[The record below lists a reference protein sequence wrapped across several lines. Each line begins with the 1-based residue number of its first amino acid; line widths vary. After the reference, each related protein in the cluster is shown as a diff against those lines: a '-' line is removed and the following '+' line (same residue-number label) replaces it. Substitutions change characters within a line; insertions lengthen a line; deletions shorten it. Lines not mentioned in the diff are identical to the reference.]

1 MAWLL
6 RTHVLHGD
14 TAPFASDCASR
25 ARNDIQNQATK
36 DIQVVCLHAGT
47 KQHVKG
53 ITAPPRM
60 IRLCPV
66 DTARCTVKPR
76 TRKRTVSANLC
87 SVFTNMPLATLG
99 HKTCPPVL
107 AHDETTRTSQ
117 KQDRS
122 TTICHMF
129 FAACMTSVQ
138 PLKIRRV
145 HPHHNQTERMEHHR
159 ARHHHLNMKQT
170 NRNHGEP
177 ARRFRRTV
185 PQTHPV
191 KKYLPWTE
199 NTPHR
204 SRRCAQKPTMG
215 ATTNQTRCV
224 VSTTSS
230 PNKQDSRY
238 GCARTVGETTPTASC
253 PLQAAT
259 TWSCLGTG
267 WRGFSAHMSC
277 MVTLRPLPQIA
288 PLVREK
294 TSKKPGDER
303 HSSCLSACGHKTAG
317 INARP
322 RVIRLY
328 AVDTA
333 RSTIKPRPQK
343 RTVSANPCSVFTNM
357 PFATLSHKRAHLYWR
372 TDALPMNWH
381 PIWNGE
387 RVCATNGIQ
396 RRRDNQRKTDE
407 ATCAEEK
414 TTQPAIKLSTPKCA
428 STKNLSTHMMPTIIR
443 WTQLARVTHKN

>member
-1 MAWLL
+1 MA
-6 RTHVLHGD
+6 
-14 TAPFASDCASR
+14 
-25 ARNDIQNQATK
+25 N
-36 DIQVVCLHAGT
+36 
-47 KQHVKG
+47 
-53 ITAPPRM
+53 PR
-60 IRLCPV
+60 L
-66 DTARCTVKPR
+66 
-76 TRKRTVSANLC
+76 VSA
-87 SVFTNMPLATLG
+87 
-99 HKTCPPVL
+99 
-107 AHDETTRTSQ
+107 E
-117 KQDRS
+117 RS
-122 TTICHMF
+122 
-129 FAACMTSVQ
+129 
-138 PLKIRRV
+138 LK
-145 HPHHNQTERMEHHR
+145 HSCEED
-159 ARHHHLNMKQT
+159 
-170 NRNHGEP
+170 
-177 ARRFRRTV
+177 
-185 PQTHPV
+185 
-191 KKYLPWTE
+191 LPWTE

-204 SRRCAQKPTMG
+204 ARRCAQKPTMG
-215 ATTNQTRCV
+215 ATTNQTRCA

-230 PNKQDSRY
+230 PNKQDSRC

-288 PLVREK
+288 PLVREM

-322 RVIRLY
+322 RVIWLY

-357 PFATLSHKRAHLYWR
+357 PFATLSHRRAHLCWR
-372 TDALPMNWH
+372 KGALPMNCRPTWK
-381 PIWNGE
+381 GE

-396 RRRDNQRKTDE
+396 RRRDNQRRTDE
-407 ATCAEEK
+407 ATCLK
-414 TTQPAIKLSTPKCA
+414 VKPHSPQSNCRRSKCA
-428 STKNLSTHMMPTIIR
+428 STKHLSTHMMPTIIR